1 MIVEERC
8 YPLKPGT
15 VPLYYKD
22 YDPRGLQIQTRIL
35 GRLIGYFHTEI
46 GELNQVVH
54 LWGYESLA
62 ERERRRALLAADPE
76 WQEYLKNSPDIVV
89 KMVSRILVP
98 APFSPIKY
106 CRRTVMRFAQFTIR
120 PEVVSS

>member
-8 YPLKPGT
+8 YALKPGT

-22 YDPRGLQIQTRIL
+22 YDSLGLQIQMRIL

-54 LWGYESLA
+54 LWGYESLCRRPGVA
-62 ERERRRALLAADPE
+62 GVSQKLARYRRENGKLHTRLA
-76 WQEYLKNSPDIVV
+76 
-89 KMVSRILVP
+89 P
-98 APFSPIKY
+98 APFSPIK
-106 CRRTVMRFAQFTIR
+106 
-120 PEVVSS
+120 

>member
-8 YPLKPGT
+8 YTVRPGT
-15 VPLYYKD
+15 VALYYKD

-35 GRLIGYFHTEI
+35 GHLIGYFHTEI

-76 WQEYLKNSPDIVV
+76 WQGDLKKPAHLHLENGIRLHISAPVSPFQ
-89 KMVSRILVP
+89 K
-98 APFSPIKY
+98 
-106 CRRTVMRFAQFTIR
+106 
-120 PEVVSS
+120 